1 MKRKHD
7 DSSKRHTK
15 HCVNNSINFND
26 DNDNNNNNEHLS
38 IPYSFVCSGSTNVNI
53 ATNENANHRDRDTTT
68 DRDLRK
74 DQRTSPQ
81 KAATTKGET
90 TRVLPLPLHYYY

>member
-1 MKRKHD
+1 M
-7 DSSKRHTK
+7 
-15 HCVNNSINFND
+15 
-26 DNDNNNNNEHLS
+26 
-38 IPYSFVCSGSTNVNI
+38 NI
-53 ATNENANHRDRDTTT
+53 ATNENVNHRDRDTTT

-90 TRVLPLPLHYYY
+90 TTVLPLHYYTTTLLLLLLLTIASS